1 MKKRFRPMRKMLE
14 TVYFKDE
21 GLGMT
26 TGSSITMNSLQIRR
40 FLCVFLLSI
49 IGFISIMGI
58 FSYIDPYPLKD
69 WIHLRILLQKV
80 GLSGAVLFIFCVAI
94 MPLAAPLSLLIM
106 AGSSVYGA
114 PLGMALSYIGC
125 LINANIVFFLVK
137 TLGVETAW
145 GHGKKTSRVKN
156 AIQANGYPL
165 VLVLQVLT
173 IVPFTA
179 INFTAAASGVCWRD
193 FMKATILG
201 IVPGITIFSL
211 LGHMVLTQFLTP
223 RFYFSFICAAVFV
236 ITLIALIKKNTQLRE
251 KTIPQVVKEE
261 LV

>member
-1 MKKRFRPMRKMLE
+1 MRKMLE
-14 TVYFKDE
+14 AMNFMDE
-21 GLGMT
+21 GLNMGF
-26 TGSSITMNSLQIRR
+26 GLSLTMNSPQIRR
-40 FLCVFLLSI
+40 FLCVFLLSV
-49 IGFISIMGI
+49 IGFFSIMGI
-58 FSYIDPYPLKD
+58 FSYMDPSPLKD

-80 GLSGAVLFIFCVAI
+80 GLSGVVLFIFCVAI

-114 PLGMALSYIGC
+114 PLGMVLSYVGC
-125 LINANIVFFLVK
+125 LINANLVFFLVK

-145 GHGKKTSRVKN
+145 GHGKKTSRVKS

-165 VLVLQVLT
+165 VLILQILT
-173 IVPFTA
+173 ILPFTV
-179 INFTAAASGVCWRD
+179 INFAAAASGVCWRD

-201 IVPGITIFSL
+201 IVPGIAIFSL
-211 LGHMVLTQFLTP
+211 LGHMVLTQFFTP

-236 ITLIALIKKNTQLRE
+236 ITLVALIKKNSQLRE
-251 KTIPQVVKEE
+251 KTLAQIVKEE

>member
-1 MKKRFRPMRKMLE
+1 MEKRFWPMRKMLE
-14 TVYFKDE
+14 TVHFKDE
-21 GLGMT
+21 GFDMGIE
-26 TGSSITMNSLQIRR
+26 SSIIMNSHQIRR

-49 IGFISIMGI
+49 IGFFSIMGI

-69 WIHLRILLQKV
+69 WIHLRIMLQKV
-80 GLSGAVLFIFCVAI
+80 GVSGAVLFIFCVAI

-114 PLGMALSYIGC
+114 PLGMALSYVGC
-125 LINANIVFFLVK
+125 MINANLVFFLVK

-145 GHGKKTSRVKN
+145 GHGKKTYRVKN
-156 AIQANGYPL
+156 AIKENGYPL
-165 VLVLQVLT
+165 VLILQILT

-179 INFTAAASGVCWRD
+179 INFAAAASGVCWRD

-201 IVPGITIFSL
+201 IVPGIAIFSL
-211 LGHMVLTQFLTP
+211 LGHMVLTQFFTP
-223 RFYFSFICAAVFV
+223 RFYFSFICAAVFM
-236 ITLIALIKKNTQLRE
+236 ITLVALIKKNTQLRN
-251 KTIPQVVKEE
+251 KTIVQIVKEE